1 VFLKQS
7 DSMHNM
13 HNRKAFK
20 VRKVTLFSCFAKCKD
35 KKISE
40 DTIADGIDRFALYNQ
55 KVLLNEIILL

>member
-1 VFLKQS
+1 
-7 DSMHNM
+7 MHNM